1 MHLDIFKKIKNKKLS
16 TKPFL
21 VFTEDVP
28 KMQKKNAKKKKDS
41 RENIWLIWL
50 KYLLRA
56 ENSNLKTTLTQ
67 IIITVIFK
75 KVTPNVSCVADN

>member
-1 MHLDIFKKIKNKKLS
+1 MS

-28 KMQKKNAKKKKDS
+28 KMKKKKKDS
-41 RENIWLIWL
+41 RENICLIWL

-56 ENSNLKTTLTQ
+56 DNSNLKTTLTQ
-67 IIITVIFK
+67 IIITVIHKSISDYKKCPIFK
-75 KVTPNVSCVADN
+75 KVIPNVSNKVAYN

>member
-1 MHLDIFKKIKNKKLS
+1 MS

-28 KMQKKNAKKKKDS
+28 KKKKKRKRKDS

-56 ENSNLKTTLTQ
+56 DNSNLKTTLTQ
-67 IIITVIFK
+67 IIITVIHKSISDYKKCPIFK
-75 KVTPNVSCVADN
+75 KVTPNVSNKVADN

>member
-1 MHLDIFKKIKNKKLS
+1 MS

-28 KMQKKNAKKKKDS
+28 KMKKKKKDS
-41 RENIWLIWL
+41 RENICLIWL

-56 ENSNLKTTLTQ
+56 DNSNLKTTLTQ
-67 IIITVIFK
+67 IIISY
-75 KVTPNVSCVADN
+75 PQEHL

>member
-1 MHLDIFKKIKNKKLS
+1 MS

-28 KMQKKNAKKKKDS
+28 KMKKKKKDS
-41 RENIWLIWL
+41 RENICLLWL

-56 ENSNLKTTLTQ
+56 DNSNLKTTLTQ
-67 IIITVIFK
+67 IIITVIHKSISDYKKCPIFK
-75 KVTPNVSCVADN
+75 KVIPNVSNKVADN